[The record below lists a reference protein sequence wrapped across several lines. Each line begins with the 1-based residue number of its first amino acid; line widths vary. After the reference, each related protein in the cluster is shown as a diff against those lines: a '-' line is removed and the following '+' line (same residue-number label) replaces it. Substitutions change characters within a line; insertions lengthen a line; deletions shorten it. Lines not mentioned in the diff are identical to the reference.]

1 VGQTGEKL
9 CPYVVGVAAS
19 VPFALY
25 YVLRRTPLPEG
36 ATEAL
41 VVLVSVSAIAIG
53 FIATAKMI
61 LLTVPSNK
69 AVRQLREAGL
79 FNLYMRYMME
89 AITWCFI
96 VAGIA
101 GVLLFLFRAMVT
113 PLPAVGYTL
122 VVFSSATAA
131 ARSYQ
136 VIHIF
141 SKLLQGK
148 P

>member
-1 VGQTGEKL
+1 M
-9 CPYVVGVAAS
+9 
-19 VPFALY
+19 
-25 YVLRRTPLPEG
+25 
-36 ATEAL
+36 
-41 VVLVSVSAIAIG
+41 VLVSVSAIAIG

-61 LLTVPSNK
+61 LLTVPGNK

-96 VAGIA
+96 VAGLA
-101 GVLLFLFRAMVT
+101 GVLLFLFGAMAP

-136 VIHIF
+136 VIRIF
-141 SKLLQGK
+141 SKLLQSK